1 MFGNEWLDWLIKKIY
16 TTSIMTTKE
25 KGDIIRYI
33 KSKRSESVLPER
45 KTKMT
50 TMNRF
55 YSLYSDRLESAL
67 ESKLEWGFS
76 LMRSDKAKQKREI
89 VLKD

>member
-1 MFGNEWLDWLIKKIY
+1 M
-16 TTSIMTTKE
+16 
-25 KGDIIRYI
+25 
-33 KSKRSESVLPER
+33 LPER